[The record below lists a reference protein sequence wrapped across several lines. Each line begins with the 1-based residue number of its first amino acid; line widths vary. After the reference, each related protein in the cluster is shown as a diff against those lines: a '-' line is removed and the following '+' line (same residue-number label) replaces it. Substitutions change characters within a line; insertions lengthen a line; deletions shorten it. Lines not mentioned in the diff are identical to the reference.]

1 MRHLIYLLIASTLV
15 GCATC
20 EPIRI
25 PEYLPPP
32 AACLAPCV
40 YEGPKEI
47 KINDDLLKAYKAHQ
61 AQAACLQSRLE
72 CVKAAKP

>member
-1 MRHLIYLLIASTLV
+1 MRYLLILPLLT
-15 GCATC
+15 GCTTPCA
-20 EPIRI
+20 PIKV

-72 CVKAAKP
+72 CVKASHE